1 MTGVNAWF
9 LENHEHLQNL
19 GITLEEEREEYVRL
33 SLPHDDSLTNPG
45 SDVIQ
50 GGVVATL
57 IDHAAGAAIRT
68 TLEAPREQVHAT
80 TELNVSYLRPATSD
94 LTVEATVVRS
104 GRTSGVVRTEV
115 TGETPK
121 GTKEIA
127 VGRVGF
133 YLDRELGSADRNAE

>member
-1 MTGVNAWF
+1 MTDVNEWF
-9 LENHEHLQNL
+9 LRNHDHLKSL
-19 GITLEEEREEYVRL
+19 GIALEEEREGYIRHT
-33 SLPHDDSLTNPG
+33 LPHDDSLTNPG

-68 TLEAPREQVHAT
+68 TLESPETQHHAT

-94 LTVEATVVRS
+94 LTSEATVVRS
-104 GRTSGVVRTEV
+104 GRSRGVVSIEV

-127 VGRVGF
+127 VGRVALF
-133 YLDRELGSADRNAE
+133 LDRDVE